1 MARKRKYMGNLLKS
15 ETRRKK
21 RKPKVKL
28 EDLDKRSFLEEL
40 SKRKKLPWL
49 EESIIENNAL
59 LDLILVLKKYKIRY
73 SFPKSVLRYVKRISQ
88 EVSKKDIDGRVDLR
102 DKLIFTIDGDDA
114 KDFDDAISLDED
126 IDNYILGVHIA
137 DVSHYVKPGTPLDE
151 EAFKRGNSTYLI
163 DVVFPMLPFELSNG
177 ICSLNPGVDRLT
189 MTVNMWINKKTLE
202 VDKFEIFPS
211 VIRSKYR
218 LTYNYVEKV
227 LDDPTIEK
235 DSELANTLS
244 RMWRLAK
251 LLHDKRI
258 SKGGIDFNFKE
269 SKIYL
274 NDKGE
279 PVEFK
284 VYSRLKSERLIEEFM
299 LMANKTVAKFLAD
312 KGPSIFRVHEEPD
325 YESIMNISKIVSLF
339 GFKLPP
345 VEEVKSLHLQN
356 IIMNVSQK
364 EYEEFVNYMIL
375 RSMKQARYD
384 TENIGHYGLDFD
396 YYTHFTSPIR
406 RYTDLVVHRLLKLV
420 LSGKKKR
427 PKSLSLKKLKIIS
440 EHCSET
446 ERESVSAERFINKL
460 KGIRY
465 IKQYPS
471 KVFDAIVSGIKEDG
485 MFVQILENGI
495 EGFVSVSDMGD
506 NVVVDME
513 NGRII
518 SDKVSFSIGTKV
530 KVRLKNYSIIKGF
543 LDFDIVE

>member
-126 IDNYILGVHIA
+126 RDNYILGVHIA

>member
-73 SFPKSVLRYVKRISQ
+73 SFPKSVLKYVKRISQ

-126 IDNYILGVHIA
+126 RDNYILGVHIA

-495 EGFVSVSDMGD
+495 EGFVSVSDMRD

>member
-73 SFPKSVLRYVKRISQ
+73 SFPKSVLKYVKRISQ

-126 IDNYILGVHIA
+126 RDNYILGVHIA

>member
-73 SFPKSVLRYVKRISQ
+73 SFPKSVLKYVKRVSQ

-126 IDNYILGVHIA
+126 RDNYILGVHIA